1 MTAVEITLII
11 VGIVFLLVSFLVQEK
26 LSPKDIESITNLSEN
41 ELKIIVEKQLK
52 NANDQIEDAIT
63 DVVEDKTET
72 TKRALEK
79 ETNEKI
85 MAIDEYSHTVLE
97 SMNKTHNE
105 ILFLYSMLNDK
116 HTELT
121 DLATQLQQFS
131 EHMKNTENEVLEN
144 LALAAQDVRQKVNE
158 TKPID
163 ENEAILASLG
173 TDGQEADQ
181 DQINHNDRILM
192 LHQQGFSDV
201 EIARE
206 LGLGLGE
213 VKLVIGLFKGE
224 ETVEV

>member
-1 MTAVEITLII
+1 MTTVEITLII

-26 LSPKDIESITNLSEN
+26 LSPKDIESITSLSEN

-52 NANDQIEDAIT
+52 NANDQVEDAIA
-63 DVVEDKTET
+63 DVVDEQKET
-72 TKRALEK
+72 TKRDLEK

-85 MAIDEYSHTVLE
+85 MAIDEYSNTVLE

-121 DLATQLQQFS
+121 DLAAQLQQFS
-131 EHMKNTENEVLEN
+131 EQMKNTENEVLEN
-144 LALAAQDVRQKVNE
+144 LAFAAKDVQQKVSE

-163 ENEAILASLG
+163 ESEAIRASFENS
-173 TDGQEADQ
+173 QEAQ
-181 DQINHNDRILM
+181 DQVNHNERILA
-192 LHQQGFSDV
+192 LHQQGLSDV

-213 VKLVIGLFKGE
+213 IKLVIGLFKGE